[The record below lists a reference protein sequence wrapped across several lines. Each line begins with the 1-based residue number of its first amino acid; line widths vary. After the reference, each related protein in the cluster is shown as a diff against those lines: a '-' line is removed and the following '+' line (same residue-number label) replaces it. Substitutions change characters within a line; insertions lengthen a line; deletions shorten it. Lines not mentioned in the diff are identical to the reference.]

1 MPEYTIEAYKTGFM
15 SWWADAYRG
24 RELVAVH
31 RHTPYATKG
40 GAIRAMKKYLREQY
54 GRPQSDK
61 VHKVTYH
68 V

>member
-15 SWWADAYRG
+15 SWWVDAYRG
-24 RELVAVH
+24 RELVAVQ

-40 GAIRAMKKYLREQY
+40 GAIRGMKKYLRDKY
-54 GRPQSDK
+54 GPSQGTE